1 MSVGPDSRVDLN
13 LIEQTRKHINRLV
26 EEIAALSNQDLPP
39 GDYFNEYLQ
48 RVQRA
53 LACTAGAVW
62 MFTQQGHLQ
71 LQFQINMRQIGIDAS
86 DNHRQRHAELL
97 RQVVNKGQPQIMHP
111 QSGVEG
117 GGENSAG
124 NPTDYVLLIV
134 PILIEKQVHGLVEIF
149 QDPGRNPHALQ
160 GYLQFLKVVVDLA
173 AGYIRNSKLRQMSGQ
188 QQLWT
193 QLEAFARVVH
203 TSLNP
208 TEVAYQVAN
217 EGNRLTGSD
226 RLSVAQR
233 HGRKTVVEAI
243 SGADVVEKRSN
254 LVQLQRALF
263 DSVIEWRERLVYSG
277 TRDDTLP
284 PAVLK
289 ALDGYLAESNSKLLV
304 VLPIRDDRE
313 KDSPRPPRSAL
324 MMECFEPNQAA
335 EQMVSRLEV
344 VGKHSAPALYNA
356 LEHRR
361 IPMRFIWMPIAKV
374 QEGLGGKAR
383 AIIYSVLAA
392 LAVFSVAMVVV
403 PYPLKMDA
411 KGQLLPEKR
420 EWLFTPIEGHVER
433 FLVEPNMDV
442 AKDQYLVEM
451 HGLELAQKLTDLQGK
466 INTTEAEIKTFKAQ
480 INAAPPGSNDRQ
492 RILAEIFSKEKSL
505 QALNSLLERYRQ
517 RVNAE
522 QLAPGHFYLKSPID
536 GTILNYD
543 FKETLSG
550 RFVKSSDQ
558 LLRIGD
564 KNGPWEIELKI
575 PQKHIGQVLQ
585 AFDPKNPKKELEV
598 DLLLSSD
605 PTRVFKGRLSRDK
618 IAGEALPNRDD
629 NNESE
634 PVVIATVRIEG
645 NDIPSADRLPRGLLL
660 TGTEVHAKVRCG
672 NRAMGYSLFYGV
684 WEFFYE
690 KVVFFF

>member
-1 MSVGPDSRVDLN
+1 MN

-26 EEIAALSNQDLPP
+26 EEIAALSNQELAPQ
-39 GDYFNEYLQ
+39 DYFNEYLQ

-71 LQFQINMRQIGIDAS
+71 LQFQINMRQVGIDANDTS
-86 DNHRQRHAELL
+86 RQRHAELL
-97 RQVVNKGQPQIMHP
+97 RQVVAKAQPQIMQAH
-111 QSGVEG
+111 SGVEG
-117 GGENSAG
+117 SSDNSAG

-134 PILIEKQVHGLVEIF
+134 PILVEKSVAGLVEIF
-149 QDPGRNPHALQ
+149 QDPSRNPHALQ
-160 GYLQFLKVVVDLA
+160 GYLQFLKVVADLA
-173 AGYIRNSKLRQMSGQ
+173 AGYVRNSKLRQMSGQ

-254 LVQLQRALF
+254 LVQLQRKLF
-263 DSVIEWRERLVYSG
+263 DSVIEWRERLIYSG
-277 TRDDTLP
+277 TRDDSLP
-284 PAVLK
+284 PDVLK

-304 VLPIRDDRE
+304 VLPIRDERE
-313 KDSPRPPRSAL
+313 KESPRPARSAL
-324 MMECFEPNQAA
+324 MMECFEPNQAP
-335 EQMVSRLEV
+335 EQMVNRLEV
-344 VGKHSAPALYNA
+344 VGKHAAPALYNA

-383 AIIYSVLAA
+383 AITYSVLAA
-392 LAVFSVAMVVV
+392 LAVFAVAMVVV
-403 PYPLKMDA
+403 PYPLKMDST
-411 KGQLLPEKR
+411 GQLLPRER
-420 EWLFTPIEGHVER
+420 EWIFTPMEAHVEN
-433 FLVEPNMDV
+433 FLVEPNADV
-442 AKDQYLVEM
+442 SKDQNLVYM
-451 HGLELAQKLTDLQGK
+451 HGLDLAQKMVEIEGK
-466 INTTEAEIKTFKAQ
+466 INTAISD
-480 INAAPPGSNDRQ
+480 I
-492 RILAEIFSKEKSL
+492 
-505 QALNSLLERYRQ
+505 NSLNGRMAGATEPEKRQLVAEKTKQERIRTLYTALRD
-517 RVNAE
+517 RIRTRTSSEHA
-522 QLAPGHFYLKSPID
+522 LPGYFYLKSPID

-543 FKETLSG
+543 FQETLKG
-550 RFVKSSDQ
+550 KYVKPSDQ
-558 LLRIGD
+558 LLRIGN

-575 PQKHIGQVLQ
+575 PQKHIGQVLL
-585 AFDPKNPKKELEV
+585 AFDPKKPNQELAV
-598 DLLLSSD
+598 DLLLTAT
-605 PTRVFKGRLSRDK
+605 PTRVYKGWLSRHK

-634 PVVIATVRIEG
+634 PVVLATVRIEG
-645 NDIPSADRLPRGLLL
+645 DDIPAEDKVPRNLLL

-672 NRAMGYSLFYGV
+672 NHRMGYSLFYGI

-690 KVVFFF
+690 KVIFFF